1 MNEQNPID
9 QVSLQLLQ
17 FNLGSLPTTA
27 TNLFNLLYFS
37 NLVLV
42 VLQVRLVLPGVTQN
56 DDENGKVDQWL
67 TRCIVS
73 VKVGGL
79 VLAPWGDWLLC
90 SWSRTSWQLLVERDN
105 LGHSLGVRVGSK
117 VLEVSIQMKVRGN
130 RCRDK
135 ERMHKMNS

>member
-1 MNEQNPID
+1 MYEQNPID

-17 FNLGSLPTTA
+17 FNLRSRPTTA
-27 TNLFNLLYFS
+27 TNLFNLMYFS

-90 SWSRTSWQLLVERDN
+90 SWCWTSWQLLVERDN
-105 LGHSLGVRVGSK
+105 LGHSLGIRVGSK

-135 ERMHKMNS
+135 VRKN